1 MKLNINN
8 KNSVLFL
15 WFADWFWPSLST
27 SFQWC
32 VDKQQ
37 PTNLLSLKCSRGEGG
52 PTSYVTSSLFWQSG
66 KGKMILCEVRVVL
79 ATLRCCSDPVST
91 STREHLAWH
100 QSLPKRPCSDSRG
113 LYLYDHQMYL
123 CRSWFLLPPP
133 LTSNN
138 GVSQSMNMSCLCA
151 PCCVI
156 NPPWEPE
163 ISPATDL
170 SWLLSFL
177 RSWHSKQNKIY
188 HLVFF
193 LVFSDSVYKSTPF
206 IFIMWLLLVCQ
217 ARVLS
222 SCWY

>member
-113 LYLYDHQMYL
+113 LYLYDHQMSL

-133 LTSNN
+133 RPPTMEYHRVWTWAASVLPA
-138 GVSQSMNMSCLCA
+138 VSLIHPESRRFHLPPICPGCSVSFVADTQNKTKYIILSSFSCSRILS
-151 PCCVI
+151 I
-156 NPPWEPE
+156 NQH
-163 ISPATDL
+163 
-170 SWLLSFL
+170 LSFL
-177 RSWHSKQNKIY
+177 LCGYYLFVRP
-188 HLVFF
+188 VF
-193 LVFSDSVYKSTPF
+193 
-206 IFIMWLLLVCQ
+206 
-217 ARVLS
+217 
-222 SCWY
+222 